1 MASEP
6 RDLESLELIDP
17 DYYVENGYPHEEWT
31 ALRREAP
38 IFWYERNEAMPFW
51 AVTKQSDIR
60 WISRQPQL
68 FANNPTIAIMT
79 DPQPQGEE
87 FQPPPT
93 IIQMDPPKHSPYRQ
107 LISRRFTPR
116 ALLKIQDDIEQIAE
130 EIIDGLTE
138 GGDEGECDFVQKVAA
153 PLPIAVIAWLLGVP
167 KEDWDML
174 FQWTNQTIGSS
185 DPDYRKDGETPV
197 QTSQRAMAELYA
209 YFAQMAKERRKNPKD
224 DMVTFLAQAK
234 VDGAPMSEIDLLAY
248 YMVIVVAGNET
259 TRNATTGGMLA
270 FIEHP
275 EEFQKLQRD
284 EALLHPAVEEV
295 VRWVSP
301 LIHMARTATEDV
313 EIRGHKIR
321 SGQQLAMFYPSA
333 NRDEEV
339 FEDPFTF
346 RIDRSPNTHLAFG
359 VGEHYCAGAHV
370 ARLELRVAFR
380 HLAQRLEHVE
390 LAGPPKRLRSSL
402 VGGIKQLPI
411 RYKLR
416 PRA

>member
-6 RDLESLELIDP
+6 LNLENLELIDP
-17 DYYVENGYPHEEWT
+17 DYYVDNGYPHDAWT

-60 WISRQPQL
+60 WISRQPEL
-68 FANNPTIAIMT
+68 FSQNPTIAIMT
-79 DPQPQGEE
+79 DRQPAGED

-93 IIQMDPPKHSPYRQ
+93 IIQMDPPKHGPYRQ

-130 EIIDGLTE
+130 EIIDGLGE

-185 DPDYRKDGETPV
+185 DPEYRQPGETPI
-197 QTSQRAMAELYA
+197 QTSQRAMAELYG
-209 YFAQMAKERRKNPKD
+209 YFAEMAKQRRKNPKD
-224 DMVTFLAQAK
+224 DMITFLAQAK
-234 VDGAPMSEIDLLAY
+234 VDGAPMSEADLLAY

-275 EEFQKLQRD
+275 EEFSRLQRD
-284 EALLHPAVEEV
+284 PELLHPAVEEA

-301 LIHMARTATEDV
+301 LIHMVRTATEDV
-313 EIRGHKIR
+313 EIRGQKVR
-321 SGQQLAMFYPSA
+321 AGQQVAMFYPSA

-346 RIDRSPNTHLAFG
+346 RIDRVPNAHLSFG

-380 HLAQRLEHVE
+380 HLARRLEHVE
-390 LAGPPKRLRSSL
+390 LAGQPQRLRSSL
-402 VGGIKQLPI
+402 VGGIKHLPI

-416 PRA
+416 PKA

>member
-1 MASEP
+1 VASEP
-6 RDLESLELIDP
+6 LDLDSLELIDP
-17 DYYVENGYPHEEWT
+17 DYYVDNGYPHDAWT
-31 ALRREAP
+31 TLRREAP

-68 FANNPTIAIMT
+68 FSNNPSIAIMT
-79 DPQPQGEE
+79 ERQPPGEE

-116 ALLKIQDDIEQIAE
+116 ALLKIQDDVEQIAD
-130 EIIDGLTE
+130 EIINGLTE
-138 GGDEGECDFVQKVAA
+138 GGDEGECDFVEKVAA

-185 DPDYRKDGETPV
+185 DPEYRREGETSV
-197 QTSQRAMAELYA
+197 QTSQRAMGELYA
-209 YFAQMAKERRKNPKD
+209 YFAEMAKERRKNPKD
-224 DMVTFLAQAK
+224 DMITFLAQAK
-234 VDGAPMSEIDLLAY
+234 VDGAPMSEVDLLAY

-270 FIEHP
+270 FIEHMD
-275 EEFQKLQRD
+275 EFYKLQRD
-284 EALLHPAVEEV
+284 PEL
-295 VRWVSP
+295 
-301 LIHMARTATEDV
+301 
-313 EIRGHKIR
+313 
-321 SGQQLAMFYPSA
+321 LAMFYPSA

-339 FEDPFTF
+339 FEDPFAF
-346 RIDRSPNTHLAFG
+346 RIDRSPNGHLAFG

-380 HLAQRLEHVE
+380 HLARRLEHVE
-390 LAGPPKRLRSSL
+390 LTGPPERLRSSL
-402 VGGIKQLPI
+402 VGGIKKLPI

-416 PRA
+416 PKA

>member
-1 MASEP
+1 
-6 RDLESLELIDP
+6 
-17 DYYVENGYPHEEWT
+17 
-31 ALRREAP
+31 
-38 IFWYERNEAMPFW
+38 
-51 AVTKQSDIR
+51 
-60 WISRQPQL
+60 
-68 FANNPTIAIMT
+68 
-79 DPQPQGEE
+79 
-87 FQPPPT
+87 
-93 IIQMDPPKHSPYRQ
+93 
-107 LISRRFTPR
+107 
-116 ALLKIQDDIEQIAE
+116 
-130 EIIDGLTE
+130 
-138 GGDEGECDFVQKVAA
+138 
-153 PLPIAVIAWLLGVP
+153 
-167 KEDWDML
+167 
-174 FQWTNQTIGSS
+174 
-185 DPDYRKDGETPV
+185 
-197 QTSQRAMAELYA
+197 
-209 YFAQMAKERRKNPKD
+209 
-224 DMVTFLAQAK
+224 
-234 VDGAPMSEIDLLAY
+234 
-248 YMVIVVAGNET
+248 
-259 TRNATTGGMLA
+259 MLA